1 MPRTYKRKTERANTA
16 PDTVLRAV
24 RAVRIENRSIRS
36 VARDF
41 GGRRM
46 VYKVHEKA

>member
-1 MPRTYKRKTERANTA
+1 MPRTYKRKTERANIA

-41 GGRRM
+41 GIPFRS
-46 VYKVHEKA
+46 VNVNVN

>member
-1 MPRTYKRKTERANTA
+1 MPRTYERKTEMAIIA

-24 RAVRIENRSIRS
+24 RAVRIENRSIRC

-41 GGRRM
+41 GIPFPRFLL
-46 VYKVHEKA
+46 ES